1 MWQTVKLSFLFVCYY
16 YIKNLEM
23 KTKIANEKKEW
34 LEHVL
39 LSYNIIL
46 ASVILILLVLAINEF
61 VSRALRARPII
72 REIVPTLILV
82 FTPIMFFAIAF
93 NMWWFLSDAIDI
105 NQDITYEQIWEKPE
119 SEFLDMA
126 FKIGIIMTLLIYL
139 VTNILLALFCIISW
153 TVATNALLNIR
164 RGNSSLLRHVHA
176 GHRPHG
182 EDSDDFGDEIEL
194 VRNYNIEHRKNYL
207 QRIKSIGTQL
217 VIKPETM
224 CSICWEYFKSTDE
237 VVVLNCNR

>member
-1 MWQTVKLSFLFVCYY
+1 
-16 YIKNLEM
+16 M

-82 FTPIMFFAIAF
+82 LTPIMFFAIAF

-105 NQDITYEQIWEKPE
+105 NQDIAYEQLW
-119 SEFLDMA
+119 
-126 FKIGIIMTLLIYL
+126 
-139 VTNILLALFCIISW
+139 
-153 TVATNALLNIR
+153 
-164 RGNSSLLRHVHA
+164 
-176 GHRPHG
+176 
-182 EDSDDFGDEIEL
+182 
-194 VRNYNIEHRKNYL
+194 
-207 QRIKSIGTQL
+207 
-217 VIKPETM
+217 
-224 CSICWEYFKSTDE
+224 
-237 VVVLNCNR
+237 